1 MAAGNDATRARPVLE
16 GRGLTKSYAGVT
28 VAENIGVSV
37 GAGRIRA
44 VIGENGAGKSTLMK
58 MLTGIVHPN
67 AGEILIDGQQ
77 VVLSSPREAIR
88 RGVAIV
94 HQELHHVPMLS
105 LADNIMI
112 ERPSAAPRGRR
123 GSRSELAFAAKYLR
137 RVGLDADPRMR
148 AGDLSAA
155 EAQLLEIAKAL
166 ALEPKAII
174 FDEPTAALPPSDVRR
189 LLDLIGDLRRSG
201 LAILY
206 ISHHLSE
213 VLELADDISVLRDGA
228 LVADMANDGVGE
240 DDLIRAMV
248 GRSVSLYDLT
258 PPDHGK
264 GAVLKVA
271 DAASH
276 DVSGLD
282 FELREGEILGFAG
295 LIGSGMHDA
304 AQLLCGD
311 KQLLSGSITIRGKSL
326 KASSPS
332 EAARSGITVVPEER
346 KTQGIV
352 PSMPVVD
359 NLHLGRYRRYASR
372 GLLSPRR
379 MREGAANLIREFRV
393 RTASQAQPISTLSG
407 GNQQKVVVARAV
419 QADPDVLVL
428 SEPTRGVDVGAKDE
442 IHQLLFE
449 RAASGVAIVV
459 VSSEMDEVLAL
470 AHRVAVF
477 SAGKMAGLL
486 DRRDATPERVM
497 ALATPARAEA
507 VA

>member
-1 MAAGNDATRARPVLE
+1 MADLNDMSRDLPVLE

-28 VAENIGVSV
+28 VAKDIDVSV
-37 GAGRIRA
+37 HAGRIRA

-58 MLTGIVHPN
+58 MLAGIVHPN
-67 AGEILIDGQQ
+67 SGKILIDG
-77 VVLSSPREAIR
+77 VEVTLSAPREAIR

-123 GSRSELAFAAKYLR
+123 GSRVELGFAAKYLR
-137 RVGLDADPRMR
+137 RVGLDVDPRVR

-228 LVADMANDGVGE
+228 LVADLANDGVGE
-240 DDLIRAMV
+240 DELIRAMV

-258 PPDHGK
+258 PPAHGS
-264 GAVLKVA
+264 GSVLKVSG
-271 DAASH
+271 AAGPG
-276 DVSGLD
+276 VRGLE

-311 KQLLSGSITIRGKSL
+311 KRLVSGTISIRGSSL
-326 KASSPS
+326 KPNSPS
-332 EAARSGITVVPEER
+332 EAARNGVTVVPEER

-352 PSMPVVD
+352 PSMSVVD
-359 NLHLGRYRRYASR
+359 NLHLGRYRRYSSR

-379 MREGAANLIREFRV
+379 MRDGAAELIRKFRV
-393 RTASQAQPISTLSG
+393 RVASQAQPISTLSG

-419 QADPDVLVL
+419 QAEPDVLVL

-449 RAASGVAIVV
+449 RAASGVAIIV

-477 SAGKMAGLL
+477 SAGKMTGLL
-486 DRRDATPERVM
+486 DRCEATPERVM
-497 ALATPARAEA
+497 ALASPTRAENA
-507 VA
+507 A